1 MKEIKDWQQQE
12 PTSSPWWD
20 GQSEGGVTGAQ
31 ELRFVRQELELQ
43 QTFPAETEAL
53 EEI

>member
-1 MKEIKDWQQQE
+1 MKEVNDWQKQE

-20 GQSEGGVTGAQ
+20 GQSEGGVTGAR
-31 ELRFVRQELELQ
+31 EPRFVRQKLEPQ
-43 QTFPAETEAL
+43 QTFPAEIEAL